1 MTPEE
6 LRIRPMNDDDLD
18 RVMELERAIFASP
31 WHRSF
36 FQADMNHPAGCCLVA
51 ERGGIVVGYIVA
63 WGTEEV
69 HLANLAVAPEQRGQ
83 GIAGHLLDE
92 LLDFAR
98 AQQAESVYLEVRLS
112 NTIAREFYARRGF
125 VPVYM
130 RRGYYENGEDAVVM
144 EKELP
149 D

>member
-1 MTPEE
+1 
-6 LRIRPMNDDDLD
+6 
-18 RVMELERAIFASP
+18 
-31 WHRSF
+31 
-36 FQADMNHPAGCCLVA
+36 
-51 ERGGIVVGYIVA
+51 VVGYIVA